1 MFYYAKV
8 LSFAG
13 HEREGAH
20 LWCSLVP
27 KDPLS
32 LRAPVTRPCANPKL
46 ARSCS
51 MQAGSAVSRPR
62 PGSGGGKHHKQQRC
76 APYTALPCCHALARP
91 KLAEHAAQ
99 ALGSASVVLITRIQ
113 NSRCQRTTGTG
124 QVRVP
129 ECDAGRARTVQ
140 PLLSPV

>member
-1 MFYYAKV
+1 
-8 LSFAG
+8 
-13 HEREGAH
+13 

-27 KDPLS
+27 KDPLFSTRSRYTPLCES
-32 LRAPVTRPCANPKL
+32 LAGPFLYCAGRVL
-46 ARSCS
+46 GA
-51 MQAGSAVSRPR
+51 
-62 PGSGGGKHHKQQRC
+62 GGKHYRCSSLSALPCHALFLGAGSKHHRQQRC

-113 NSRCQRTTGTG
+113 DSRCQRTTGTG